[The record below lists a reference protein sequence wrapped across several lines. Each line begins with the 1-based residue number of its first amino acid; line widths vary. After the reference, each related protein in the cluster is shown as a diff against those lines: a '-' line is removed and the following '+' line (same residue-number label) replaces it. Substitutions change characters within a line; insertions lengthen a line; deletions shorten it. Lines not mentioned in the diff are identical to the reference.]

1 MIREIYFNTNNKIHM
16 MYIYIYIYIISAYII
31 AIMYIIA
38 KKYSKKLVYF

>member
-16 MYIYIYIYIISAYII
+16 MYIYIYIISAYII